1 MARRSLNK
9 AQCISCGAELHPERA
24 KKYNYCMAP
33 ACQEKNLKDLT
44 MVSVGMN
51 KAADELMLLDEQT
64 REGLA
69 SGRYADQRRGYFGQ
83 LDKPRAG
90 APTPGRPAAS
100 PPQTTAAR
108 PAAAARPGPPS
119 PVPRRKP
126 WSAKQERLAVL
137 YNQQGLRPDEIA
149 QKLGISRYL
158 ATQIILSARNTSGM
172 VRGGPSRPAGPA
184 A

>member
-1 MARRSLNK
+1 M

-33 ACQEKNLKDLT
+33 ECQEKNLKGLT

-51 KAADELMLLDEQT
+51 KAADELMLLDDQT

-83 LDKPRAG
+83 LEQPAPAAKTTAAPPRSARQ
-90 APTPGRPAAS
+90 AQPRQAHPAAS
-100 PPQTTAAR
+100 R
-108 PAAAARPGPPS
+108 

-126 WSAKQERLAVL
+126 WSVKQERLAVL
-137 YNQQGLRPDEIA
+137 YNQQGLRPEEIA

-158 ATQIILSARNTSGM
+158 VTQIILSARN
-172 VRGGPSRPAGPA
+172 RGKA
-184 A
+184 

>member
-1 MARRSLNK
+1 MTV

-24 KKYNYCMAP
+24 KKYDYCMAP

-51 KAADELMLLDEQT
+51 KAADELMLLDERT

-69 SGRYADQRRGYFGQ
+69 SGRFADQRRGYFGQ
-83 LDKPRAG
+83 LDRRAEG
-90 APTPGRPAAS
+90 TAADRPAEPAK
-100 PPQTTAAR
+100 PTTAAKPAAGPAAGQRAVR
-108 PAAAARPGPPS
+108 PAGARQTRPVTAA
-119 PVPRRKP
+119 PRRKP
-126 WSAKQERLAVL
+126 WSVRQERLAVL

-158 ATQIILSARNTSGM
+158 VTQIILSARN
-172 VRGGPSRPAGPA
+172 RGKA
-184 A
+184 